1 MKELTKEQIISV
13 MEMLLLDGAS
23 RSDYSIVTVEEQM
36 AVGDLFVTDN
46 LATKEVV
53 LQPGKYLTV
62 YACDYDFEEYPHL
75 TKYLM
80 RGEVEFKALDTNLS
94 IVILLCLESR

>member
-1 MKELTKEQIISV
+1 
-13 MEMLLLDGAS
+13 MLLLDDVACNS
-23 RSDYSIVTVEEQM
+23 YDIVAIEEQM

-46 LATKEVV
+46 LSTKEVV

-80 RGEVEFKALDTNLS
+80 QGEVEFKALDTNLS
-94 IVILLCLESR
+94 IAILLCLERH

>member
-1 MKELTKEQIISV
+1 MKELTKQQIISV
-13 MEMLLLDGAS
+13 MEMLLSDGDS
-23 RSDYSIVTVEEQM
+23 RNYDIVTIKEEM
-36 AVGDLFVTDN
+36 TAADLFVSDN
-46 LATKEVV
+46 PATGEVI

-80 RGEVEFKALDTNLS
+80 QGEVEFKALDTNLS
-94 IVILLCLESR
+94 IAILLCLERH

>member
-13 MEMLLLDGAS
+13 MEMLLLDDVACNS
-23 RSDYSIVTVEEQM
+23 YDIVAIEEQM

-62 YACDYDFEEYPHL
+62 YAYDYGFDEYPNL
-75 TKYLM
+75 AKYLM
-80 RGEVEFKALDTNLS
+80 QGEVEFKALDTNLS